1 MANKSD
7 NIIREEARAIEVG
20 EETGGT
26 PQQRRQRDS
35 WASRTGFI
43 LACVGSAV
51 GMANIWLFPYRV
63 AQLGGVGAVGDLVPA
78 AANQPEGE
86 RSAGQHCQHL
96 FHCVFSSFSA

>member
-7 NIIREEARAIEVG
+7 NIIEEEARAIEVG

-51 GMANIWLFPYRV
+51 GSSPTASLSSAVRRFSFPISSSWRC
-63 AQLGGVGAVGDLVPA
+63 LGSRA
-78 AANQPEGE
+78 
-86 RSAGQHCQHL
+86 
-96 FHCVFSSFSA
+96 

>member
-51 GMANIWLFPYRV
+51 GMGGPVLPVSGFEL
-63 AQLGGVGAVGDLVPA
+63 LG
-78 AANQPEGE
+78 
-86 RSAGQHCQHL
+86 RIHHL
-96 FHCVFSSFSA
+96 FAVVFVVHLAGSQQGRRGGKR

>member
-7 NIIREEARAIEVG
+7 NIIEEEARAIEVG

-51 GMANIWLFPYRV
+51 GMANIWLFPYRASLSSAV
-63 AQLGGVGAVGDLVPA
+63 RRFSFPISSSWRCLGSRA
-78 AANQPEGE
+78 
-86 RSAGQHCQHL
+86 
-96 FHCVFSSFSA
+96 

>member
-35 WASRTGFI
+35 
-43 LACVGSAV
+43 
-51 GMANIWLFPYRV
+51 
-63 AQLGGVGAVGDLVPA
+63 
-78 AANQPEGE
+78 
-86 RSAGQHCQHL
+86 
-96 FHCVFSSFSA
+96 